1 MSWYKTGTVNVIN
14 NSKIVTGINT
24 KWTNPLIGVCS
35 GQMLILQTQNIIE
48 IYEIASIQSDTQ
60 LTLAK
65 VYSGTSKTGI
75 TYEIPTSPKVSIEAL
90 ALRVSEML
98 NYYQIQL
105 DAWQT
110 ILTGDGDVTLTA
122 PNGQVVTIRSQ
133 LSISN
138 ELVKL
143 VEQSQ
148 GFAQSARES
157 ATTAANASA
166 AASSSENA
174 ANSFV
179 ESARLSA
186 TASANSA
193 EQSSNSAVL
202 AQQSENNAKQS
213 EQNAAKSAE
222 DARQHASSI
231 DISNFIKKTGEQQ
244 QSIDCSLDVKQI
256 TEQGRRVYSPNN
268 KPTADDV
275 GAIPAVKSVVNN
287 SLIYESCVS
296 IDVASLTVN
305 GHAVITDVSDIHEQI
320 NQLSGRIYIVESYA
334 NGNGWYNVY
343 SNGFIEQSD
352 AQFIDTANINAVCS
366 NFINLLKPMNT
377 QNYGVSIDKI
387 SSGPWAQT
395 EFAYAD
401 AGSTGFWLTSFT
413 PSIAGRVLVRWTVRG
428 Y

>member
-1 MSWYKTGTVNVIN
+1 MSWYKTGTINVTN
-14 NSKIVTGINT
+14 GSNAVTGYNT

-35 GQMLILQTQNIIE
+35 GQMLILQTQNTIE
-48 IYEIASIQSDTQ
+48 IHEIASIQSDTQ

-65 VYSGTSKTGI
+65 TYSGTSKTGI

-148 GFAQSARES
+148 SFAQSARES
-157 ATTAANASA
+157 ATTATNASTSA
-166 AASSSENA
+166 SNSENTASSHA
-174 ANSFV
+174 

-193 EQSSNSAVL
+193 AQSRNSVVL

-213 EQNAAKSAE
+213 EQNAAKSAD

-231 DISNFIKKTGEQQ
+231 DPEQFIQKRELNTMIGNPGFEIMPSGLIRQWGVVQ
-244 QSIDCSLDVKQI
+244 L
-256 TEQGRRVYSPNN
+256 
-268 KPTADDV
+268 
-275 GAIPAVKSVVNN
+275 PAVGDYNSVV
-287 SLIYESCVS
+287 IDS
-296 IDVASLTVN
+296 IKYYTNYYRILLPIAFPHHSDSVN
-305 GHAVITDVSDIHEQI
+305 VTFTCGTFS
-320 NQLSGRIYIVESYA
+320 NQYTMFGISA
-334 NGNGWYNVY
+334 
-343 SNGFIEQSD
+343 
-352 AQFIDTANINAVCS
+352 TAN
-366 NFINLLKPMNT
+366 L
-377 QNYGVSIDKI
+377 D
-387 SSGPWAQT
+387 
-395 EFAYAD
+395 
-401 AGSTGFWLTSFT
+401 GSPTSFT
-413 PSIAGRVLVRWTVRG
+413 VAILSSVLG
-428 Y
+428 YMPTIHYEIIGH